1 MKIAIKKYLKPS
13 IIIDGEKFKL
23 LLITKDFIFYG
34 NPDESD
40 ESSSL
45 IMLRRNLELVSNNY
59 FAYQGFIEELKENKF
74 EYISKET
81 LYNYNEMLKEGQFED

>member
-1 MKIAIKKYLKPS
+1 MKTNIKKYLKPS

-34 NPDESD
+34 NPEESD
-40 ESSSL
+40 ENSSL

-59 FAYQGFIEELKENKF
+59 FAYQGFMEELKENKF